1 MMHRFPP
8 PTGRERGNARFAVLS
23 LLVVGLVGAG
33 IWYGFFQEKGED
45 EATLALSSPLE
56 RGPLRVTVIESG
68 NLESLRSHKVVNQ
81 IEGRTT
87 IDYVIEEGT
96 VLTEQDVRE
105 RTVLVRLNTAELE
118 EKRVRQEIEVS
129 TARDQFDSAVTNL
142 EIQIQQ
148 NASDL
153 RKADLDVRFA
163 RLDLERYVGKGFAAQ
178 LLEVAR
184 QAAASPTA
192 SAEPAG
198 ANGGS
203 NGGAKPSTKARI
215 AEGVRRLIAGLLQR
229 EELEGEGLQR
239 IRTLTSDIRL
249 ADERHRRAAEKLK
262 HSERLESKGYVSR
275 EDLEADRL
283 ALEIQEIEQQRART
297 AREQYVEYDFPKE
310 VEKLLSDVIE
320 AHDRRTRAIKKAEAA
335 EAQKRSAVDNKR
347 KQLRLKERRLEGYI
361 EQEEHTVLRATKPG
375 LVVYASSNSGH
386 WRRNDDRIHEG
397 ASVREGQS
405 LITIPDPSS
414 LGVIIKVHETA
425 IDKVREGLDAWI
437 EVDAAPGKRFRGR
450 VEEVARLPDSA
461 DRWLNPDLKV
471 YTTKIKLIGDVANL
485 KPGMSAQVEILVTTL
500 ENVLA
505 APTQAIAGTADKP
518 AVYVWE
524 GGEAVRK
531 DVELG
536 MASEHFVEIR
546 AGLAPGVRLLLD
558 PPRESRRRSSA
569 SAGGDT
575 PDEAAGGTPPKG
587 AGAAPAARP
596 QGAQP
601 KGAQPKGEKPARR
614 TRGNRGAT
622 RKPSPAGSADTGR

>member
-1 MMHRFPP
+1 MISSHDRIPHP
-8 PTGRERGNARFAVLS
+8 ARGSAKFVILA
-23 LLVVGLVGAG
+23 LLVIGLVGGAT
-33 IWYGFFQEKGED
+33 WYGFFGDGEST
-45 EATLALSSPLE
+45 EAQLALSSPLE

-68 NLESLRSHKVVNQ
+68 NLESLRSHKIVNMV
-81 IEGRTT
+81 EGRNT

-96 VLTEQDVRE
+96 ILTDEDVAKG
-105 RTVLVRLNTAELE
+105 TILVRLNTAELE

-129 TARDQFDSAVTNL
+129 TARDQYEGAVTNL
-142 EIQIQQ
+142 EIQLQQ

-163 RLDLERYVGKGFAAQ
+163 RLDLERYVGKSFAAQ
-178 LLEVAR
+178 LLDVAR
-184 QAAASPTA
+184 NAVANPDGAPALPTTKAGQAQ
-192 SAEPAG
+192 
-198 ANGGS
+198 
-203 NGGAKPSTKARI
+203 TKARV

-249 ADERHRRAAEKLK
+249 ADERHRRATEKLK

-320 AHDRRTRAIKKAEAA
+320 AHDRRARAVKKADAA
-335 EAQKRSAVDNKR
+335 EVQKRSAAEAKK
-347 KQLRLKERRLEGYI
+347 KQLELKERRLKSYLA
-361 EQEEHTVLRATKPG
+361 QEKQTVLRATKPG

-397 ASVREGQS
+397 ASVRQGQS

-425 IDKVREGLDAWI
+425 IDKVREGLDTFV

-471 YTTKIKLIGDVANL
+471 YTTKIKLVGDVDTL
-485 KPGMSAQVEILVTTL
+485 KPGMSAQVEILVTTIPD
-500 ENVLA
+500 VIA

-524 GGEAVRK
+524 NGEAVRRE
-531 DVELG
+531 VELG
-536 MASEHFVEIR
+536 MASEHYVEVKS
-546 AGLAPGVRLLLD
+546 GLSEGMRLLLD
-558 PPRESRRRSSA
+558 PPRESRRRGKDA
-569 SAGGDT
+569 SKRPTDT
-575 PDEAAGGTPPKG
+575 KGSKG
-587 AGAAPAARP
+587 ATKKGPAPSGPMPSAT
-596 QGAQP
+596 
-601 KGAQPKGEKPARR
+601 KGKK
-614 TRGNRGAT
+614 RGNRGGGAN
-622 RKPSPAGSADTGR
+622 GSR

>member
-1 MMHRFPP
+1 MISSHDRIPHP
-8 PTGRERGNARFAVLS
+8 ARGSAKFVILA
-23 LLVVGLVGAG
+23 LLVIGLVGGAT
-33 IWYGFFQEKGED
+33 WYGFFGDGED
-45 EATLALSSPLE
+45 TEAQLALSSPLE

-68 NLESLRSHKVVNQ
+68 NLESLRSHKIVNMV
-81 IEGRTT
+81 EGRNT

-96 VLTEQDVRE
+96 ILTDEDVAKG
-105 RTVLVRLNTAELE
+105 TILVRLNTAELE

-129 TARDQFDSAVTNL
+129 TARDQYEGAVTNL
-142 EIQIQQ
+142 EIQLQQ

-163 RLDLERYVGKGFAAQ
+163 RLDLERYVGKSFAAQ
-178 LLEVAR
+178 LLDVAR
-184 QAAASPTA
+184 NAVANPDGAPALPTTKAGQAQ
-192 SAEPAG
+192 
-198 ANGGS
+198 
-203 NGGAKPSTKARI
+203 TKARV

-249 ADERHRRAAEKLK
+249 ADERHRRATEKLK

-320 AHDRRTRAIKKAEAA
+320 AHDRRARAVKKADAA
-335 EAQKRSAVDNKR
+335 EVQKRSAAEAKK
-347 KQLRLKERRLEGYI
+347 KQLELKERRLKSYLA
-361 EQEEHTVLRATKPG
+361 QEKQTVLRATKPG

-397 ASVREGQS
+397 ASVRQGQS

-425 IDKVREGLDAWI
+425 IDKVREGLDTFV

-471 YTTKIKLIGDVANL
+471 YTTKIKLVGDVDTL
-485 KPGMSAQVEILVTTL
+485 KPGMSAQVEILVTTIPD
-500 ENVLA
+500 VIA

-524 GGEAVRK
+524 NGEAVRR

-536 MASEHFVEIR
+536 MASEHYVEVKS
-546 AGLAPGVRLLLD
+546 GLSEGMRLLLD
-558 PPRESRRRSSA
+558 PPRESRRRGKDA
-569 SAGGDT
+569 SKRPTDT
-575 PDEAAGGTPPKG
+575 KGSKG
-587 AGAAPAARP
+587 ATKKGPAPSGPMPSAT
-596 QGAQP
+596 
-601 KGAQPKGEKPARR
+601 KGKK
-614 TRGNRGAT
+614 RGNRGGGAN
-622 RKPSPAGSADTGR
+622 GSR

>member
-1 MMHRFPP
+1 MKLPSPP
-8 PTGRERGNARFAVLS
+8 VSRSHPRGSVR
-23 LLVVGLVGAG
+23 LLVLALLVLGLVGG
-33 IWYGFFQEKGED
+33 GVWYGFFRDEGAD
-45 EATLALSSPLE
+45 EAQLALSSPLV

-68 NLESLRSHKVVNQ
+68 NLESLRSHKIMNQ

-87 IDYVIEEGT
+87 IDYLIEEGT
-96 VLTEQDVRE
+96 VLTEEDVRKG
-105 RTVLVRLNTAELE
+105 TVLVRLNTAELE

-129 TARDQFDSAVTNL
+129 TARDQYDSAVTNL

-163 RLDLERYVGKGFAAQ
+163 RLDLERYVGKSFASQ

-184 QAAASPTA
+184 EAAAPAAGSQ
-192 SAEPAG
+192 EPA
-198 ANGGS
+198 
-203 NGGAKPSTKARI
+203 GGAKPTTKARI
-215 AEGVRRLIAGLLQR
+215 AEGVHRLIAGLLQR

-239 IRTLTSDIRL
+239 IRTLTADIRL
-249 ADERHRRAAEKLK
+249 ADERHRRAEEKLK

-275 EDLEADRL
+275 EDLEADKL
-283 ALEIQEIEQQRART
+283 ALEIQEIERQRART

-320 AHDRRTRAIKKAEAA
+320 AQDRRARAVKKAEAE
-335 EAQKRSAVDNKR
+335 EAQKRSAVDNKE
-347 KQLRLKERRLEGYI
+347 KQLRLKERQLASYV
-361 EQEEHTVLRATKPG
+361 EQEKYAVLRATKPG
-375 LVVYASSNSGH
+375 LVVFSSSNSGH
-386 WRRNDDRIHEG
+386 WRRNDDRIQEG
-397 ASVREGQS
+397 AAVREGQA

-425 IDKVREGLDAWI
+425 IDKVREGLDTWV

-471 YTTKIKLIGDVANL
+471 YTTKIKLIGDVATL

-500 ENVLA
+500 PDVLA

-524 GGEAVRK
+524 GGEVVRR

-546 AGLAPGVRLLLD
+546 SGLEPGMRLLLD
-558 PPRESRRRSSA
+558 PPREARRRGLEELGEDDEDEPA
-569 SAGGDT
+569 PKGAAPKGRMPKGGA
-575 PDEAAGGTPPKG
+575 PKGAAAKGSMPKDGGTPPT
-587 AGAAPAARP
+587 
-596 QGAQP
+596 
-601 KGAQPKGEKPARR
+601 RR
-614 TRGNRGAT
+614 KRGNRGGA
-622 RKPSPAGSADTGR
+622 PANGSDASR